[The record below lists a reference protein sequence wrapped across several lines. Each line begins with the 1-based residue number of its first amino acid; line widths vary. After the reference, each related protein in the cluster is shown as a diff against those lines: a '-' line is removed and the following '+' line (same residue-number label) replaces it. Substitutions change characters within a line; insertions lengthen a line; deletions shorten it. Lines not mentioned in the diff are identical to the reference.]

1 MLRKL
6 STLLVVATLLTSA
19 IAAPVAAQS
28 FGDTQDSPIV
38 QYATDGELRPS
49 FIVEFENDSAD
60 SLRDWVRGAESREL
74 LELDNASNTAT
85 VAAPQLHVMG
95 GLFQLDGGSPEFF
108 LGGEELASRGYIE
121 DVAINYRLSYTE
133 PVIPESTDS
142 WSTPQVGLL
151 GFDDPAYPT
160 EGVAFAENTNRTTMA
175 EARESVGAASTSADT
190 SGQTIAVVD
199 TGANTADGRVFG
211 NGSVGSAIR
220 ISNASKNVLTNE
232 TVAEAGW
239 DAIEDGNGHGTWT
252 AASIAANA
260 SGTVHDGVAPDSELL
275 VLKALADDGGGSTA
289 NIADAIRYAADHD
302 ADVISLSLGAKL
314 RSQPVVDAVTYA
326 QDAGSVVVVAA
337 GNSRQIRSPGV
348 ATPGDV
354 ASAITVGATNGS
366 GPDEA
371 ASAYFSQYA
380 GSQATDG
387 NVTNAE
393 PIDVVAPG
401 MQIVARTPTTG
412 GSLTNTSLS
421 GTSMATPII
430 AGGIARAM
438 AINGTVAEFTGTD
451 SLADASP
458 AEVHDAVTNSAS
470 PAPHLATAE
479 AGHGMFNATNLAGGT
494 HPETSQSEAMTDPAQ
509 QRQTYYEA
517 AAEAAG
523 GFLARV
529 VSTAGG

>member
-1 MLRKL
+1 
-6 STLLVVATLLTSA
+6 
-19 IAAPVAAQS
+19 
-28 FGDTQDSPIV
+28 
-38 QYATDGELRPS
+38 
-49 FIVEFENDSAD
+49 
-60 SLRDWVRGAESREL
+60 REL
-74 LELDNASNTAT
+74 IELDNASKTAT
-85 VAAPQLHVMG
+85 VAAPHLHVMG
-95 GLFQLDGGSPEFF
+95 GLFRLDGGSVEFF
-108 LGGEELASRGYIE
+108 LTGEQLQSRSYIE
-121 DVAINYRLSYTE
+121 DVAINYQLSYTE
-133 PVIPESTDS
+133 PVILESGDS

-151 GFDDPAYPT
+151 EFDDPAYPT
-160 EGVAFAENTNRTTMA
+160 NGVAFSEDANRTTMA
-175 EARESVGAASTSADT
+175 EARESVGDISADS
-190 SGQTIAVVD
+190 SGQTVAVVD

-211 NGSVGSAIR
+211 NGSVGSPIR
-220 ISNASKNVLTNE
+220 ISNASKNVMTNE
-232 TVAEAGW
+232 TVADAGW

-260 SGTVHDGVAPDSELL
+260 SGTVHDGVAPDSQLL
-275 VLKALADDGGGSTA
+275 VVKALADDGGGSTA
-289 NIADAIRYAADHD
+289 NIADAIRYAADQD

-314 RSQPVVDAVTYA
+314 RSEPVVDAVTYA

-337 GNSRQIRSPGV
+337 GNSRQTRSPGV
-348 ATPGDV
+348 ATPADV
-354 ASAITVGATNGS
+354 AGVITVGATNGS
-366 GPDEA
+366 GPQEA
-371 ASAYFSQYA
+371 WSAYFSQYA
-380 GSQATDG
+380 GSQAADG

-421 GTSMATPII
+421 GTSMATPIV
-430 AGGIARAM
+430 AGGIAQAM
-438 AINGTVAEFTGTD
+438 AANDTVSSFSDGD
-451 SLADASP
+451 SLAEASP

-479 AGHGMFNATNLAGGT
+479 AGHGMFNATNLASGT

-529 VSTAGG
+529 ASAAGG

>member
-1 MLRKL
+1 
-6 STLLVVATLLTSA
+6 LVVATLLTSA

-49 FIVEFENDSAD
+49 FIVEFENESED

-74 LELDNASNTAT
+74 IELDNASNTAT

-95 GLFQLDGGSPEFF
+95 GLVRIDGGSPEFF
-108 LGGEELASRGYIE
+108 LGGEELASRSYIE

-133 PVIPESTDS
+133 PVILESADS

-151 GFDDPAYPT
+151 EFDDPAYPT
-160 EGVAFAENTNRTTMA
+160 EGVAFAEDANRTTMA
-175 EARESVGAASTSADT
+175 EARESVGGGDLSVDASEMTV
-190 SGQTIAVVD
+190 AVVD

-239 DAIEDGNGHGTWT
+239 DAIEDENGHGTWT

-260 SGTVHDGVAPDSELL
+260 SGTVHDGMAPDAQLL

-314 RSQPVVDAVTYA
+314 RSEPVVDAVTYA

-337 GNSRQIRSPGV
+337 GNSRQTRSPGV
-348 ATPGDV
+348 ATPADAPGV
-354 ASAITVGATNGS
+354 ITVGATNGS
-366 GPDEA
+366 GPESA
-371 ASAYFSQYA
+371 WSAYFSQYA
-380 GSQATDG
+380 GSQAADG

-401 MQIVARTPTTG
+401 MKIVARTPTTG
-412 GSLTNTSLS
+412 GSLTNTALS
-421 GTSMATPII
+421 GTSMATPIV
-430 AGGIARAM
+430 AGGIAQAM
-438 AINGTVAEFTGTD
+438 AANDTVSSFTSD
-451 SLADASP
+451 ASLADASP
-458 AEVHDAVTNSAS
+458 EEVHEAVRNSAE
-470 PAPHLATAE
+470 PAPNLATAE
-479 AGHGMFNATNLAGGT
+479 AGHGMFHVENLASGT

-529 VSTAGG
+529 ASAAGG

>member
-6 STLLVVATLLTSA
+6 STLLVVATLLISA

-49 FIVEFENDSAD
+49 FIVAFENDSAD
-60 SLRDWVRGAESREL
+60 SLRDWVRGAESRKL
-74 LELDNASNTAT
+74 IELDNASNTAT

-95 GLFQLDGGSPEFF
+95 GLFRLDGGSPEFF
-108 LGGEELASRGYIE
+108 LGGEELASRSYIE

-133 PVIPESTDS
+133 PVILESADS

-151 GFDDPAYPT
+151 EFDDPAYPT
-160 EGVAFAENTNRTTMA
+160 EGVAFAEDANRTTMA
-175 EARESVGAASTSADT
+175 EAREYVGDISADS
-190 SGQTIAVVD
+190 SGQTVAVVD

-211 NGSVGSAIR
+211 NGSVGSEIR

-239 DAIEDGNGHGTWT
+239 DAIEDENGHGTWT

-260 SGTVHDGVAPDSELL
+260 SGTVHDGMAPESELL
-275 VLKALADDGGGSTA
+275 VLKALADDGSGSTA

-314 RSQPVVDAVTYA
+314 RSEPVVDAVTYA

-337 GNSRQIRSPGV
+337 GNSRQSRSPGV
-348 ATPGDV
+348 ATPADAPGV
-354 ASAITVGATNGS
+354 ITVGATNGS
-366 GPDEA
+366 GPESA
-371 ASAYFSQYA
+371 WSAYFSQYA
-380 GSQATDG
+380 GAQATDG

-393 PIDVVAPG
+393 PVDVVAPG
-401 MQIVARTPTTG
+401 MKIVARTPTTG
-412 GSLTNTSLS
+412 GSLTNSSLS
-421 GTSMATPII
+421 GTSMATPIV
-430 AGGIARAM
+430 AGGIAQAM
-438 AINGTVAEFTGTD
+438 AANDTVSSFTSGG
-451 SLADASP
+451 SLADASSE
-458 AEVHDAVTNSAS
+458 EVHDAVTTSAE

-479 AGHGMFNATNLAGGT
+479 AGHGMFHVGNLASGEQ
-494 HPETSQSEAMTDPAQ
+494 PETSQSEAMTDPAQ

-523 GFLARV
+523 GLLARV
-529 VSTAGG
+529 ASAAGG